1 MVFAAACIPLA
12 DSGLKNKPR
21 VAAERGCDFF
31 LFRMSQFATNATH
44 PLFSNCRAA
53 HRLHAPPKHLQRN
66 AQIFLC
72 RFSFACH
79 IAAKPS

>member
-44 PLFSNCRAA
+44 PPLANYRAGLTLPGQA
-53 HRLHAPPKHLQRN
+53 KRPPYS

>member
-44 PLFSNCRAA
+44 QPLVKFRAA
-53 HRLHAPPKHLQRN
+53 HRLHAQSKRTPRT

-72 RFSFACH
+72 RFSFACQ

>member
-21 VAAERGCDFF
+21 VAAERACGFF

-44 PLFSNCRAA
+44 PPFANCRAG
-53 HRLHAPPKHLQRN
+53 APP
-66 AQIFLC
+66 AQATEARTAVIFLR